1 MEHFNTSM
9 IRLYLAF
16 ATPLQGPHPGPHSR
30 WPAGRDRVRDE
41 RGDVPGW
48 VMITVMTVALV
59 GVIWGVADTQL
70 SKLLKDALAGLT
82 KG

>member
-1 MEHFNTSM
+1 MNHLNSSM
-9 IRLYLAF
+9 IRLYLAIG
-16 ATPLQGPHPGPHSR
+16 APLHGPDPSR
-30 WPAGRDRVRDE
+30 DLHRGSGCSRQRDE

-70 SKLLKDALAGLT
+70 SKLLGDALKGLT